1 MANGA
6 LHCRVMRKVLVVD
19 DDAHIRD
26 VICFALRRAGFEISE
41 AADGEAAL
49 QQIAR
54 VRPDL
59 VVLDILMPKMDGFEV
74 CRAVRADPDSE
85 TANVAI
91 LFLSSKDAE
100 VDRVVG
106 LELGADDYIVKPF
119 SVRELVARVKAHF
132 RRIENLG
139 KEEQR
144 EIVVGELVIG
154 LEAHAVKVSGQ
165 AVDLTRTEFGL
176 LVTLAQH
183 QGKVLNRDA
192 LMNGAYTGPRIV
204 SDRTIDSHMRRLR
217 AKLREA
223 GVDPIQTVHGVGFR
237 LSDRPETERS
247 ASQ

>member
-1 MANGA
+1 
-6 LHCRVMRKVLVVD
+6 MRKVLVVD
-19 DDAHIRD
+19 DDSHIRD

-74 CRAVRADPDSE
+74 CRAVRAAPASD

-132 RRIENLG
+132 RRIDNLG
-139 KEEQR
+139 KEVQQ
-144 EIVVGELVIG
+144 EITVGELVID
-154 LEAHAVKVSGQ
+154 LEAHAVRV
-165 AVDLTRTEFGL
+165 ADLTVDLTRTEFGL

-217 AKLREA
+217 AKLRDA

-237 LSDRPETERS
+237 LNEQPQANRPAARPT
-247 ASQ
+247 AQ